1 MKSSEKNYQEIY
13 FQDPISVSDYILV
26 VNQLLSGI
34 NVKIFGEVSEVKIAS
49 SGHLYFALKD
59 EKSGDMISCALWSS
73 IYRMC
78 GVKIEDGMKVIVT
91 GTADIYKVRG
101 TFTFKVKTIE
111 LAGEGALKKAY
122 DELKRKLEKEGIFAE
137 ERKRAIPKYPRKI
150 GLITSLKGAAIH
162 DFINNLGRFGFK
174 VFLCD
179 SRVEGQEAVEDLI
192 KSLKVM
198 KKIDI
203 DVLAIVR
210 GGGSLQSLI
219 AFDNEMLVREVAN
232 FPVPVITGIGHHE
245 DVPLVALAA
254 DYSQS
259 TPTAVANYISG
270 NFVKASSDVL
280 LLEKKIENS
289 FQKQIYNLKSE
300 LNQST
305 KEISESFFQLIEVY
319 KKGEEKI
326 RSIILNSSL
335 IISSKRDKIKNH
347 KANIFIYFK
356 NLVSQTLRDILEE
369 EKIILASD
377 PKRQLNLGYAIMK
390 KDGKIVKSVKN
401 LKEQEELESILFDG
415 KIISQIKNI
424 KKNDQKK

>member
-1 MKSSEKNYQEIY
+1 MRSSEKKYQEIY

-78 GVKIEDGMKVIVT
+78 GVKVEDGMKVIVT

-111 LAGEGALKKAY
+111 PAGEGALKKAY
-122 DELKRKLEKEGIFAE
+122 DELKRKLEKEGIFDE
-137 ERKRAIPKYPRKI
+137 ERKRDIPKYPQKI
-150 GLITSLKGAAIH
+150 GLITSLKGAAVH

-219 AFDNEMLVREVAN
+219 AFDNEMLVREVAK
-232 FPVPVITGIGHHE
+232 FPVPVVTGIGHHE

-259 TPTAVANYISG
+259 TPTAVANYISS
-270 NFVKASSDVL
+270 NFVKASSDL
-280 LLEKKIENS
+280 LLFEKKIES
-289 FQKQIYNLKSE
+289 GFQKKIYELKSE

-305 KEISESFFQLIEVY
+305 KEISGSFFELIEVY

-326 RSIILNSSL
+326 KN
-335 IISSKRDKIKNH
+335 IISNSFLITSNKREKIENH
-347 KANIFIYFK
+347 KANILNYFK
-356 NLVSQTLRDILEE
+356 NFINQTLRTIAEE
-369 EKIILASD
+369 EKMILASD
-377 PKRQLNLGYAIMK
+377 PKRQLNLGYAIIRK
-390 KDGKIVKSVKN
+390 EGKIIKSVKN
-401 LKEQEELESILFDG
+401 LKEKEELESLLFDG
-415 KIISQIKNI
+415 KVISQVKKI
-424 KKNDQKK
+424 KKND

>member
-335 IISSKRDKIKNH
+335 IISSKREKIKNH